1 MGPVV
6 VEATLAAYDLRPL
19 ITGNWELLTPNHWGV
34 IAGIATFTVTVT
46 VVLVLVILG
55 GTCSRLRDEAQE
67 YEVKGVAAF
76 KAPYQRFQLYDE
88 LLIAVA
94 TLPSK
99 PSLSLLPQM
108 GGKEMTGGSKRLDGL
123 TVELHAYEP
132 ALHLDQLWAI
142 SCGKPVYAY
151 GPFDPEECLWRFFD
165 VGAPSSEVQ
174 TSATTDNASVIHSDN
189 NTSGAANQSN
199 VAAATTSTS
208 PALTPPKEPTGIA
221 GYAFSDP
228 AALGAAPFMVD
239 PGPRGLRMVV
249 VDKATGYICGM
260 ASLLDNRPEDLS
272 VRVGDVWL
280 TPAFQRTHVHTD
292 LCLCLLSYLFGLGY
306 RRVER
311 RCDAEDHRARKA
323 IERAGFVLEGVLRK
337 HRIVSGCN
345 VDTALYALTNSDWR
359 DAGKSRLS
367 AKLRA
372 PTGISGPTRP
382 RGWISSVLTDAG
394 GAKPKDA

>member
-1 MGPVV
+1 
-6 VEATLAAYDLRPL
+6 
-19 ITGNWELLTPNHWGV
+19 
-34 IAGIATFTVTVT
+34 
-46 VVLVLVILG
+46 
-55 GTCSRLRDEAQE
+55 
-67 YEVKGVAAF
+67 
-76 KAPYQRFQLYDE
+76 
-88 LLIAVA
+88 
-94 TLPSK
+94 
-99 PSLSLLPQM
+99 
-108 GGKEMTGGSKRLDGL
+108 
-123 TVELHAYEP
+123 
-132 ALHLDQLWAI
+132 
-142 SCGKPVYAY
+142 
-151 GPFDPEECLWRFFD
+151 
-165 VGAPSSEVQ
+165 
-174 TSATTDNASVIHSDN
+174 
-189 NTSGAANQSN
+189 
-199 VAAATTSTS
+199 
-208 PALTPPKEPTGIA
+208 
-221 GYAFSDP
+221 
-228 AALGAAPFMVD
+228 MVD

>member
-1 MGPVV
+1 MGPMV
-6 VEATLAAYDLRPL
+6 VEASLAAYDLRPL
-19 ITGNWELLTPNHWGV
+19 ITGHWDLLTPNHWGV
-34 IAGIATFTVTVT
+34 IAGIATFTITVT
-46 VVLVLVILG
+46 VVLALVILG

-88 LLIAVA
+88 LLTAAA

-99 PSLSLLPQM
+99 PSLSLPSQKE
-108 GGKEMTGGSKRLDGL
+108 GKEKPEGGRRLDGL
-123 TVELHAYEP
+123 TVELHVYEP

-165 VGAPSSEVQ
+165 VGAPSPEVES
-174 TSATTDNASVIHSDN
+174 T
-189 NTSGAANQSN
+189 
-199 VAAATTSTS
+199 AAASMPPDFTPAKETT
-208 PALTPPKEPTGIA
+208 GFA
-221 GYAFSDP
+221 GYYTFSDP

-239 PGPRGLRMVV
+239 PGHRGLRMVV

-260 ASLLDNRPEDLS
+260 ASLLENRPRDLS
-272 VRVGDVWL
+272 VRLGDMWL

-292 LCLCLLSYLFGLGY
+292 LCMCVLSYLFGLGY

-345 VDTALYALTNSDWR
+345 VDTALYAMTNSDWR
-359 DAGKSRLS
+359 DAGKSHLS

-394 GAKPKDA
+394 STKPKDA

>member
-174 TSATTDNASVIHSDN
+174 TSATTDNASVIHSEN

-221 GYAFSDP
+221 GYASRAGRSALHGRPRPSRLAHGSRGQSHGLHLWDGELAGQP
-228 AALGAAPFMVD
+228 AGRLERACRRRVAHARVSAHTRAHRPVPVPPQLPVWPRLPPRGAPLRRGRPPRAQ
-239 PGPRGLRMVV
+239 GHRARGLR
-249 VDKATGYICGM
+249 ARRG
-260 ASLLDNRPEDLS
+260 AAEAPHRERL
-272 VRVGDVWL
+272 
-280 TPAFQRTHVHTD
+280 QR
-292 LCLCLLSYLFGLGY
+292 
-306 RRVER
+306 R
-311 RCDAEDHRARKA
+311 HRALRPDQQRLA
-323 IERAGFVLEGVLRK
+323 RRREEPLERQAARANGDFRA
-337 HRIVSGCN
+337 N
-345 VDTALYALTNSDWR
+345 APAWVDQQCSYR
-359 DAGKSRLS
+359 C
-367 AKLRA
+367 
-372 PTGISGPTRP
+372 
-382 RGWISSVLTDAG
+382 GWC
-394 GAKPKDA
+394 